1 MADQRPPRFAAGERE
16 TVMDLWRYHR
26 ESFLAKLSGITEED
40 ASGSPVESGT
50 SLLWLADHMAT
61 TQLGWLSGR
70 FLGEPQRPDARVS
83 ATVAE
88 AVAFCRASWA
98 TVHRIID
105 AHDFDELCAQ
115 PVHGDADPVNLRW
128 VVVHLLE
135 ETARHAG
142 HADILRELIDGETGR

>member
-1 MADQRPPRFAAGERE
+1 
-16 TVMDLWRYHR
+16 MDLWRYHR

-40 ASGSPVESGT
+40 ASSSLVGSGT

-61 TQLGWLSGR
+61 TQLGWLAGR
-70 FLGEPQRPDARVS
+70 FLGEPPRPDPLVS

-88 AVAFCRASWA
+88 AVAFCRESWA
-98 TVHRIID
+98 TVDQIID

-115 PVHGDADPVNLRW
+115 PVHGDTDPVNLRW

-142 HADILRELIDGETGR
+142 HADILRELIDGSIGR